1 MHHLELK
8 RLAPRISRRH
18 LFVALIALAASTT
31 VLSACFRNNKED
43 EALEPTPPTYLKVEN
58 RAFLDMTMYAI
69 RSSQR
74 IRLGI
79 ATGNTTTKLL
89 IPSSLIGGTGAL
101 QFLAN
106 PIGGRRS
113 PISQEISV
121 SAGDEVTLMIPP
133 G

>member
-1 MHHLELK
+1 M
-8 RLAPRISRRH
+8 A
-18 LFVALIALAASTT
+18 
-31 VLSACFRNNKED
+31 
-43 EALEPTPPTYLKVEN
+43 EPTPPTYLKVEN

-69 RSSQR
+69 RNTQR

-89 IPSSLIGGTGAL
+89 IPSTLISGAGTL
-101 QFLAN
+101 SFLAN

-121 SAGDEVTLMIPP
+121 TPGDEVMLMIPP
-133 G
+133 S